1 LPVLV
6 QDSPLSTDLA
16 RKYGYPTWIVS
27 RFFKIVPDT
36 PKLLQFLESPP
47 KKYIRINTLKTTVE
61 EIVERLTRLGFEI
74 RESILSDV
82 LEITREPF
90 SLGSTVEHLLGYYYI
105 QDLSSC
111 LAVKELDVS
120 DAKLVLDMTCAPG
133 GKTTYIAQKM
143 NNTGALIA
151 VDANKRRIR
160 STFFNLMRCGVQNT
174 HLYNMDATNV
184 TTFGIKFDRVLLDAP
199 CSCEGV
205 ISRDKSIKINHTPD
219 LIDRCAQ
226 RQLILLNAAIR
237 VTKPGGTI
245 IYSTCTFAPE
255 ENEFVVNAVIDSNEG
270 IEIEPIDFGKD
281 GLTTFSDYILNS
293 TLKSTKR
300 LFPHI
305 HGTIGFYIAKLRVD
319 FG

>member
-1 LPVLV
+1 
-6 QDSPLSTDLA
+6 
-16 RKYGYPTWIVS
+16 
-27 RFFKIVPDT
+27 
-36 PKLLQFLESPP
+36 
-47 KKYIRINTLKTTVE
+47 
-61 EIVERLTRLGFEI
+61 
-74 RESILSDV
+74 
-82 LEITREPF
+82 
-90 SLGSTVEHLLGYYYI
+90 
-105 QDLSSC
+105 
-111 LAVKELDVS
+111 
-120 DAKLVLDMTCAPG
+120 
-133 GKTTYIAQKM
+133 
-143 NNTGALIA
+143 
-151 VDANKRRIR
+151 
-160 STFFNLMRCGVQNT
+160 MRCGVQNT

-184 TTFGIKFDRVLLDAP
+184 ATFGIKFDRVLLDAP

-226 RQLILLNAAIR
+226 RQLSLLNAAIR

-270 IEIEPIDFGKD
+270 IEIEPMDFGKD